1 MAELKYHKLFIH
13 DHINARELSETYLS
27 DSPDHGR
34 LFLLVE
40 LPKTK
45 IDQQPLIDEI
55 VNQIGTF
62 FDTSNQTDPEILL
75 EDILQELN
83 KLLPELSTTS
93 KIRNWIANLD
103 LAVGIFHES
112 NIYLAGLG
120 NMNAILIH
128 GNKCTSILEKNTN
141 VNPAKA
147 FSNIISG
154 KLDAGDVLALSTN
167 SLFDY
172 ISEEK
177 IKQLVTHF
185 TPSGAVIKI
194 QELLESVP
202 DFVSFNSLII
212 KKVTAHDVEIT
223 PQEVHEQQQLDV
235 DDQNL
240 DGEVIVE
247 DRRPPAKS
255 KKSKS
260 TPRTKYQVDMTVVKK
275 LSLIKKVLY
284 ILGLITLFF
293 KLIGDFFKYIFNKIK
308 NAFLFSTSKQYRD
321 TRETD
326 TLDKLKSNVDEKYS
340 WWQRLKTS
348 QKIMLVAFFIIILV
362 FVQSLVFMTQDKAD
376 KDKND
381 TYSETIQLI
390 NNKFNEAD
398 ASLIYNDEQG
408 SEKIL
413 LEITQL
419 LINLKANSP
428 EQVEDINQLKNQ
440 VFYDLNKVR
449 HIHVVPNPLEIA
461 DLSSSI
467 HNVNQIVQKDGK
479 FYILGDNQLWLLEEN
494 NLTSIFNFAGGQV
507 AHTMTNWP
515 DENKVVLTITNA
527 NNETSYNIF
536 DITQKQITGTLEQ
549 TAANTSVKDLAIYSN
564 NLYILDGDSNQIFKY
579 PESGSSFSNGRI
591 WITEDVQITGM
602 TNFTIDGEVYIIT
615 DQGQIH
621 KFSRGEQDTFG
632 YHQPHPVIG
641 SDAVIK
647 TFADSDYLYIIDPT
661 NFRVIIF
668 DKEGNIKDQYAS
680 QKFDNLIDLA
690 VDPDEKAIYLL
701 NGNHL
706 YLLAINE

>member
-1 MAELKYHKLFIH
+1 MAELKYHKLFVH
-13 DHINARELSETYLS
+13 DHINARELSETYIS

-34 LFLLVE
+34 LFLLIE

-75 EDILQELN
+75 EEILQELN
-83 KLLPELSTTS
+83 KLLPELSATS
-93 KIRNWIANLD
+93 KTRNWIASLD
-103 LAVGIFHES
+103 LIVGIFYES

-154 KLDAGDVLALSTN
+154 QLDSGDILVLSTN

-194 QELLESVP
+194 QELLDSVP
-202 DFVSFNSLII
+202 DFVSFNSLFI
-212 KKVTAHDVEIT
+212 KKVTARDVEIT
-223 PQEVHEQQQLDV
+223 PEEIHEQQQLNV

-240 DGEVIVE
+240 DEEIIVE
-247 DRRPPAKS
+247 DRKPPAKP
-255 KKSKS
+255 KKNKA
-260 TPRTKYQVDMTVVKK
+260 PRTKYQVDMDVVKK
-275 LSLIKKVLY
+275 LSPIKKVLY
-284 ILGLITLFF
+284 LLGLITLFF
-293 KLIGDFFKYIFNKIK
+293 KLVGNFFKYIFTKGK

-326 TLDKLKSNVDEKYS
+326 TLEKLKSNIDERYT

-348 QKIMLVAFFIIILV
+348 QKIIIVAFFIIILI
-362 FVQSLVFMTQDKAD
+362 FIQSLVFMTQDKAH
-376 KDKND
+376 KDKNT

-390 NNKFNEAD
+390 NSKFNEAE

-413 LEITQL
+413 LEIQDL
-419 LINLKANSP
+419 LNNLEANSP
-428 EQVEDINQLKNQ
+428 EQVATITELKSQ

-449 HIHVVPNPLEIA
+449 HIRVVDKPLEIRN
-461 DLSSSI
+461 LSGVLI
-467 HNVNQIVQKDGK
+467 NTQDIVQKDGD
-479 FYILGDNQLWLLEEN
+479 FYILGDNKLFRSSEEALEE
-494 NLTSIFNFAGGQV
+494 IFNFAGGQV
-507 AHTMTNWP
+507 AESMTNWP
-515 DENKVVLTITNA
+515 EENKVVLSITNA
-527 NNETSYNIF
+527 NNETNYNIF
-536 DITQKQITGTLEQ
+536 DLETKQITGSLEQ
-549 TAANTSVKDLAIYSN
+549 TAANTSVQDLAIYSD
-564 NLYILDGDSNQIFKY
+564 NLYVLDADSNQIFKY
-579 PESGSSFSNGRI
+579 PEYGNSFSNGQI

-602 TNFTIDGEVYIIT
+602 TSFTIDGEIYIIT
-615 DQGQIH
+615 NQGEIN
-621 KFSRGEQDTFG
+621 KFARGEQETFG

-641 SDAVIK
+641 PQAVIK
-647 TFADSDYLYIIDPT
+647 TFTDSDYLYIIDP
-661 NFRVIIF
+661 NNYRIIVL
-668 DKEGNIKDQYAS
+668 DKEGNIKDQYTS
-680 QKFDNLIDLA
+680 EKFDNLIDLA
-690 VDPDEKAIYLL
+690 IDPDEKAIYLL